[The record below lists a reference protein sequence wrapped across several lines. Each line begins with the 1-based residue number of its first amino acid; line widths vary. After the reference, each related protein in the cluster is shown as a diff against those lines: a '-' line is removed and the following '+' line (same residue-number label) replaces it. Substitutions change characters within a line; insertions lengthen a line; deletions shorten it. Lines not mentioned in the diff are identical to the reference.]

1 MPAQFRCYLCN
12 STKAIPAICWHT
24 DSNGKEFGVRTKE
37 ITITPAKPKE
47 NGYQAYR
54 KPVECK
60 S

>member
-1 MPAQFRCYLCN
+1 MKP
-12 STKAIPAICWHT
+12 
-24 DSNGKEFGVRTKE
+24 

-54 KPVECK
+54 KPVQPTSSPDTYVKMPECK